1 MNNLI
6 KKTAIA
12 SLATIGILSVAS
24 TALAGY
30 QNKWILEYHYMSGS
44 SVVGEKIVN
53 QCTGS
58 VYNSGQITTNKRLVA
73 SEPCG
78 YDF

>member
-1 MNNLI
+1 MNNFI

-58 VYNSGQITTNKRLVA
+58 STNIGQVTTSIRLVA